1 MEPTRDILIRNQLA
15 GISFLDPLIDRRQL
29 PLLHST
35 VARVLAILHRLDS
48 EGDAAMRQFKDIFAQ
63 AAERK
68 GGASALEEI
77 LAETPSRSP
86 ATIAAIPDHRI
97 LAEMTRRIFC
107 AGFSW
112 NVVDDKWPAFEQCF
126 FGFDPNAC
134 AFMTEEQFDRLMQ
147 DRGIV
152 RNGAKIKAV
161 QLNAQFLLDRKSE
174 HGSAAR
180 FFADWPD
187 GDYVGLL
194 DVLKKRASHLGGDA
208 AGRFL
213 RAIGKP
219 AFIATTDMVAAL
231 VREGVIDQKPGG
243 KRDLAAVQAAFN
255 QWSAESDRDLTAIS
269 RVLAMSIGS
278 VGHALAHGRHH

>member
-1 MEPTRDILIRNQLA
+1 
-15 GISFLDPLIDRRQL
+15 
-29 PLLHST
+29 
-35 VARVLAILHRLDS
+35 
-48 EGDAAMRQFKDIFAQ
+48 MRHFSNIFAL

-68 GGASALEEI
+68 GGSTALEEI
-77 LAETPSRSP
+77 LAETPSRTP
-86 ATIAAIPDHRI
+86 AEIAGIPDHRI
-97 LAEMTRRIFC
+97 LAEMTRRIFY

-112 NVVDDKWPAFEQCF
+112 KVVDDKWPAFEQGF

-134 AFMTEEQFDRLMQ
+134 AFMTEEQFDTLMQ
-147 DRGIV
+147 NRNIV

-161 QLNAQFLLDRKSE
+161 QVNAQFLLDRKAE

-180 FFADWPD
+180 FFANWPD
-187 GDYVGLL
+187 TDYVGLL

-231 VREGVIDQKPGG
+231 VREGVIDRPPGG
-243 KRDLAAVQAAFN
+243 ERDLAAVQSAFN
-255 QWSAESDRDLTAIS
+255 QWSAE
-269 RVLAMSIGS
+269 
-278 VGHALAHGRHH
+278 

>member
-1 MEPTRDILIRNQLA
+1 
-15 GISFLDPLIDRRQL
+15 
-29 PLLHST
+29 
-35 VARVLAILHRLDS
+35 
-48 EGDAAMRQFKDIFAQ
+48 MRQFTELFTL
-63 AAERK
+63 AANRK
-68 GGASALEEI
+68 GGAAALEQA
-77 LAETPSRSP
+77 LAETPSLTP
-86 ATIAAIPDHRI
+86 AEIAATPDHRI
-97 LAEMTRRIFC
+97 LAEMTRRIFY

-112 NVVDDKWPAFEQCF
+112 KVVDDKWPAFEQGF

-134 AFMTEEQFDRLMQ
+134 AFMTEAQFDTLMQ
-147 DRGIV
+147 NRGIV

-161 QLNAQFLLDRKSE
+161 QFNAQFLLDRKAE
-174 HGSAAR
+174 QGSAAR
-180 FFADWPD
+180 FFAEWPD

-219 AFIATTDMVAAL
+219 AFIATTDVAAAL
-231 VREGVIDQKPGG
+231 IREGVIDRPPSG

-255 QWSAESDRDLTAIS
+255 QWAEESHRNLTAIS

-278 VGHALAHGRHH
+278 DSHATTHARRH